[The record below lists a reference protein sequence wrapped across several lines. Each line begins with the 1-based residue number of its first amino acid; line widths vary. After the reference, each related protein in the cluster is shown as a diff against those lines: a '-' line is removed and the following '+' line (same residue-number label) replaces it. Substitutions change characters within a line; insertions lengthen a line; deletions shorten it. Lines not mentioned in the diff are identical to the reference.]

1 MVIEEQKDTLEST
14 ESSLEKQEENIQDV
28 TAVESELEECAENTS
43 DISGI
48 EESSENQQ
56 GISALE
62 QEEGSV
68 YNAEDEIKENA
79 DQNAEVPVIENS
91 ETQVEAPKDE
101 SSKKP
106 QNPNAK
112 WYILQAYAGYEGR
125 VEQTI
130 NEKLKIEGLE
140 HLVDEI
146 FIPSEDIVR
155 TKDGQ
160 KRKVNQKYFPG
171 YVLVRMELTPELWHL
186 LMEINRVS
194 GFIGGTQKKPL
205 PLDDTELEKIRSQIS
220 EGSQQKATEDEF
232 LIGQKVTITEGSFG
246 NFSGTIDE
254 INQDEYEATALM
266 YRMIEKYSA
275 QEAPVLFFD
284 QILSKNRI
292 FKKSSIGNLFG
303 KWDLEAMALGI
314 VPTNSSRENYKLA
327 IKKIEQHIDENGKW
341 PRIKP
346 IVIEARKAPC
356 KAKAATG
363 DILSR
368 SLPTVYITFLE

>member
-1 MVIEEQKDTLEST
+1 MVIVEQKDTLEST
-14 ESSLEKQEENIQDV
+14 ESSLEKQEGNIQDV
-28 TAVESELEECAENTS
+28 TADESGLEEYAENS
-43 DISGI
+43 NNSNDLN
-48 EESSENQQ
+48 EKSENLQ
-56 GISALE
+56 GDNTLE
-62 QEEGSV
+62 QEEVSE
-68 YNAEDEIKENA
+68 YNAEDEVKDNA
-79 DQNAEVPVIENS
+79 DQNAEVTVIENS
-91 ETQVEAPKDE
+91 ETQVEEPEDDQP
-101 SSKKP
+101 KKP

-194 GFIGGTQKKPL
+194 GFIGGTQEKPL

-254 INQDEYEATALM
+254 INQDRRKLKVLVSIFGRPT
-266 YRMIEKYSA
+266 
-275 QEAPVLFFD
+275 PVEVEFD
-284 QILSKNRI
+284 KV
-292 FKKSSIGNLFG
+292 KHV
-303 KWDLEAMALGI
+303 LE
-314 VPTNSSRENYKLA
+314 
-327 IKKIEQHIDENGKW
+327 
-341 PRIKP
+341 
-346 IVIEARKAPC
+346 
-356 KAKAATG
+356 
-363 DILSR
+363 
-368 SLPTVYITFLE
+368 

>member
-28 TAVESELEECAENTS
+28 TADESGLEENAKNS
-43 DISGI
+43 NNINDLNQK
-48 EESSENQQ
+48 SENLQ
-56 GISALE
+56 GDNTLE
-62 QEEGSV
+62 QEEVSE
-68 YNAEDEIKENA
+68 YNAEDEVKDNA
-79 DQNAEVPVIENS
+79 DQNAEVTVIENS
-91 ETQVEAPKDE
+91 ETQVEEPEDDQP
-101 SSKKP
+101 KKP

-254 INQDEYEATALM
+254 INQDRRKLKVLVSIFGRPT
-266 YRMIEKYSA
+266 
-275 QEAPVLFFD
+275 PVEVEFD
-284 QILSKNRI
+284 KV
-292 FKKSSIGNLFG
+292 KHV
-303 KWDLEAMALGI
+303 LE
-314 VPTNSSRENYKLA
+314 
-327 IKKIEQHIDENGKW
+327 
-341 PRIKP
+341 
-346 IVIEARKAPC
+346 
-356 KAKAATG
+356 
-363 DILSR
+363 
-368 SLPTVYITFLE
+368 

>member
-14 ESSLEKQEENIQDV
+14 ETSIEKQEENIQDV
-28 TAVESELEECAENTS
+28 TDVESGLEEYAENTN
-43 DISGI
+43 DISRI
-48 EESSENQQ
+48 DEKSENQQ
-56 GISALE
+56 GINALV

-68 YNAEDEIKENA
+68 YNAEDEVKENA
-79 DQNAEVPVIENS
+79 DQNAEVPVIENL
-91 ETQVEAPKDE
+91 ETQLEEPEDEA
-101 SSKKP
+101 SKKP

-254 INQDEYEATALM
+254 INQDRRKLKVLVSIFGRPT
-266 YRMIEKYSA
+266 
-275 QEAPVLFFD
+275 PVEVEFD
-284 QILSKNRI
+284 KV
-292 FKKSSIGNLFG
+292 KHV
-303 KWDLEAMALGI
+303 LE
-314 VPTNSSRENYKLA
+314 
-327 IKKIEQHIDENGKW
+327 
-341 PRIKP
+341 
-346 IVIEARKAPC
+346 
-356 KAKAATG
+356 
-363 DILSR
+363 
-368 SLPTVYITFLE
+368 

>member
-14 ESSLEKQEENIQDV
+14 ESSIEKQEENIQDV
-28 TAVESELEECAENTS
+28 TDVESGLEEYAENTN

-48 EESSENQQ
+48 DEKSENQQ
-56 GISALE
+56 GINALV

-68 YNAEDEIKENA
+68 YNAEDEVKENA
-79 DQNAEVPVIENS
+79 DQNAEVPVIENL
-91 ETQVEAPKDE
+91 ETQLEEPEDEA
-101 SSKKP
+101 SKKP

-160 KRKVNQKYFPG
+160 KRKVNQKFFPG

-194 GFIGGTQKKPL
+194 GFIGGTQEKPL
-205 PLDDTELEKIRSQIS
+205 PLDDT
-220 EGSQQKATEDEF
+220 
-232 LIGQKVTITEGSFG
+232 
-246 NFSGTIDE
+246 
-254 INQDEYEATALM
+254 
-266 YRMIEKYSA
+266 
-275 QEAPVLFFD
+275 
-284 QILSKNRI
+284 
-292 FKKSSIGNLFG
+292 
-303 KWDLEAMALGI
+303 
-314 VPTNSSRENYKLA
+314 
-327 IKKIEQHIDENGKW
+327 
-341 PRIKP
+341 
-346 IVIEARKAPC
+346 
-356 KAKAATG
+356 
-363 DILSR
+363 
-368 SLPTVYITFLE
+368 

>member
-14 ESSLEKQEENIQDV
+14 ESSIEKQEENIQDV
-28 TAVESELEECAENTS
+28 TDVESGLEEYAENTN

-48 EESSENQQ
+48 DEKSENQQ
-56 GISALE
+56 GINALV

-68 YNAEDEIKENA
+68 YNAEDEVKENA
-79 DQNAEVPVIENS
+79 DQNAEVPVIENL
-91 ETQVEAPKDE
+91 ETQLEEPEDEA
-101 SSKKP
+101 SKKP

-254 INQDEYEATALM
+254 INQDRRKLKVLVSIFGRPT
-266 YRMIEKYSA
+266 
-275 QEAPVLFFD
+275 PVEVEFD
-284 QILSKNRI
+284 KV
-292 FKKSSIGNLFG
+292 KHV
-303 KWDLEAMALGI
+303 LE
-314 VPTNSSRENYKLA
+314 
-327 IKKIEQHIDENGKW
+327 
-341 PRIKP
+341 
-346 IVIEARKAPC
+346 
-356 KAKAATG
+356 
-363 DILSR
+363 
-368 SLPTVYITFLE
+368 

>member
-28 TAVESELEECAENTS
+28 TAVESELKEFTENTN
-43 DISGI
+43 DIKKLG
-48 EESSENQQ
+48 EKSENRQ
-56 GISALE
+56 GINALE

-68 YNAEDEIKENA
+68 YNAEDEVKENA

-91 ETQVEAPKDE
+91 ETQVEAPEDE
-101 SSKKP
+101 APKKP

-194 GFIGGTQKKPL
+194 GFIGGTQQKPL
-205 PLDDTELEKIRSQIS
+205 RLDYTDLEKIRSQIS

-254 INQDEYEATALM
+254 INQERRKLKVLVSIFGRPT
-266 YRMIEKYSA
+266 
-275 QEAPVLFFD
+275 PVEVEFD
-284 QILSKNRI
+284 KV
-292 FKKSSIGNLFG
+292 KHV
-303 KWDLEAMALGI
+303 LE
-314 VPTNSSRENYKLA
+314 
-327 IKKIEQHIDENGKW
+327 
-341 PRIKP
+341 
-346 IVIEARKAPC
+346 
-356 KAKAATG
+356 
-363 DILSR
+363 
-368 SLPTVYITFLE
+368 

>member
-14 ESSLEKQEENIQDV
+14 ESSIEKQEENIQDV
-28 TAVESELEECAENTS
+28 AAVESGLKEYTENTDDFNKLEEN
-43 DISGI
+43 
-48 EESSENQQ
+48 SEIQQ
-56 GISALE
+56 GLNALE

-68 YNAEDEIKENA
+68 YNAEDEVKENA
-79 DQNAEVPVIENS
+79 DQNAEVPVIENL
-91 ETQVEAPKDE
+91 ETQEE
-101 SSKKP
+101 SSEDEEPKKP

-146 FIPSEDIVR
+146 FIPSEDVVR

-254 INQDEYEATALM
+254 INQDRRKLKVLVSIFGRPT
-266 YRMIEKYSA
+266 
-275 QEAPVLFFD
+275 PVEVEFD
-284 QILSKNRI
+284 KV
-292 FKKSSIGNLFG
+292 KHV
-303 KWDLEAMALGI
+303 LE
-314 VPTNSSRENYKLA
+314 
-327 IKKIEQHIDENGKW
+327 
-341 PRIKP
+341 
-346 IVIEARKAPC
+346 
-356 KAKAATG
+356 
-363 DILSR
+363 
-368 SLPTVYITFLE
+368 

>member
-28 TAVESELEECAENTS
+28 TAVESELEEYAENNN
-43 DISGI
+43 DISGV
-48 EESSENQQ
+48 EENSENQQ

-68 YNAEDEIKENA
+68 YNAEEEIKENA
-79 DQNAEVPVIENS
+79 DQNAEDPVVENS
-91 ETQVEAPKDE
+91 ETQVDE
-101 SSKKP
+101 PKKP

-254 INQDEYEATALM
+254 INQDRRKLKVLVSIFGRPT
-266 YRMIEKYSA
+266 
-275 QEAPVLFFD
+275 PVEVEFD
-284 QILSKNRI
+284 KV
-292 FKKSSIGNLFG
+292 KHV
-303 KWDLEAMALGI
+303 LE
-314 VPTNSSRENYKLA
+314 
-327 IKKIEQHIDENGKW
+327 
-341 PRIKP
+341 
-346 IVIEARKAPC
+346 
-356 KAKAATG
+356 
-363 DILSR
+363 
-368 SLPTVYITFLE
+368 

>member
-28 TAVESELEECAENTS
+28 TAVESGLEEYAENTN
-43 DISGI
+43 DISKL
-48 EESSENQQ
+48 EEKSANQQ
-56 GISALE
+56 GINALE

-68 YNAEDEIKENA
+68 YNAEDEVKENA

-91 ETQVEAPKDE
+91 ETQVDAPEDEA
-101 SSKKP
+101 SKKP

-254 INQDEYEATALM
+254 INQDRRKLKVLVSIFGRPT
-266 YRMIEKYSA
+266 
-275 QEAPVLFFD
+275 PVEVEFD
-284 QILSKNRI
+284 KV
-292 FKKSSIGNLFG
+292 KHV
-303 KWDLEAMALGI
+303 LE
-314 VPTNSSRENYKLA
+314 
-327 IKKIEQHIDENGKW
+327 
-341 PRIKP
+341 
-346 IVIEARKAPC
+346 
-356 KAKAATG
+356 
-363 DILSR
+363 
-368 SLPTVYITFLE
+368 

>member
-1 MVIEEQKDTLEST
+1 MVIEEQKDTFEST
-14 ESSLEKQEENIQDV
+14 ESSLEKQEENIQEV
-28 TAVESELEECAENTS
+28 TAAETGLEEYAKNADDINALEEN
-43 DISGI
+43 
-48 EESSENQQ
+48 SENQQ
-56 GISALE
+56 GISALD

-68 YNAEDEIKENA
+68 FNAEDEIKENA

-91 ETQVEAPKDE
+91 ETQVNEPEDEAPNN
-101 SSKKP
+101 P

-254 INQDEYEATALM
+254 INQDRRKLKVLVSIFGRPT
-266 YRMIEKYSA
+266 
-275 QEAPVLFFD
+275 PVEVEFD
-284 QILSKNRI
+284 KV
-292 FKKSSIGNLFG
+292 KHV
-303 KWDLEAMALGI
+303 LE
-314 VPTNSSRENYKLA
+314 
-327 IKKIEQHIDENGKW
+327 
-341 PRIKP
+341 
-346 IVIEARKAPC
+346 
-356 KAKAATG
+356 
-363 DILSR
+363 
-368 SLPTVYITFLE
+368 

>member
-28 TAVESELEECAENTS
+28 TAVESELEEFAVNTN
-43 DISGI
+43 DISEI
-48 EESSENQQ
+48 EKSSGNQQVSSE
-56 GISALE
+56 LE
-62 QEEGSV
+62 QEEGNV
-68 YNAEDEIKENA
+68 YNAEEEIKEDA

-91 ETQVEAPKDE
+91 ETQVDAPENEAPN
-101 SSKKP
+101 KP
-106 QNPNAK
+106 QNPNSK

-254 INQDEYEATALM
+254 INQDRRKLKVLVSIFGRPT
-266 YRMIEKYSA
+266 
-275 QEAPVLFFD
+275 PVEVEFD
-284 QILSKNRI
+284 KV
-292 FKKSSIGNLFG
+292 KHV
-303 KWDLEAMALGI
+303 LE
-314 VPTNSSRENYKLA
+314 
-327 IKKIEQHIDENGKW
+327 
-341 PRIKP
+341 
-346 IVIEARKAPC
+346 
-356 KAKAATG
+356 
-363 DILSR
+363 
-368 SLPTVYITFLE
+368 

>member
-28 TAVESELEECAENTS
+28 TAVESGLEGYAKNSNNIS
-43 DISGI
+43 DLN
-48 EESSENQQ
+48 EKSENLQ
-56 GISALE
+56 GDNTLE
-62 QEEGSV
+62 QEEVSE
-68 YNAEDEIKENA
+68 YNAEDEVKENA
-79 DQNAEVPVIENS
+79 DQNSEVTVIENS
-91 ETQVEAPKDE
+91 ETQVEEPEDDQP
-101 SSKKP
+101 KKP

-194 GFIGGTQKKPL
+194 GFIGGTQKNPL
-205 PLDDTELEKIRSQIS
+205 PLEDSELEKIRSQIS

-254 INQDEYEATALM
+254 INQDRRKLKVLVSIFGRPT
-266 YRMIEKYSA
+266 
-275 QEAPVLFFD
+275 PVEVEFD
-284 QILSKNRI
+284 KV
-292 FKKSSIGNLFG
+292 KHV
-303 KWDLEAMALGI
+303 LE
-314 VPTNSSRENYKLA
+314 
-327 IKKIEQHIDENGKW
+327 
-341 PRIKP
+341 
-346 IVIEARKAPC
+346 
-356 KAKAATG
+356 
-363 DILSR
+363 
-368 SLPTVYITFLE
+368 

>member
-14 ESSLEKQEENIQDV
+14 ESSLEKQGENIEDV
-28 TAVESELEECAENTS
+28 TAAESELEEYAENTNDNS
-43 DISGI
+43 KI
-48 EESSENQQ
+48 EANSENQQ

-91 ETQVEAPKDE
+91 DTQVDAPENEAPN
-101 SSKKP
+101 KP

-125 VEQTI
+125 VEKTI

-194 GFIGGTQKKPL
+194 GFIGGTQKNPL
-205 PLDDTELEKIRSQIS
+205 PLDDAELEKIRSQIS

-232 LIGQKVTITEGSFG
+232 IVGQKVTITEGSFG
-246 NFSGTIDE
+246 NFSGIIDE
-254 INQDEYEATALM
+254 INQERRKLKVLVSIFGRPT
-266 YRMIEKYSA
+266 
-275 QEAPVLFFD
+275 PVEVEFD
-284 QILSKNRI
+284 KV
-292 FKKSSIGNLFG
+292 KHV
-303 KWDLEAMALGI
+303 LE
-314 VPTNSSRENYKLA
+314 
-327 IKKIEQHIDENGKW
+327 
-341 PRIKP
+341 
-346 IVIEARKAPC
+346 
-356 KAKAATG
+356 
-363 DILSR
+363 
-368 SLPTVYITFLE
+368 

>member
-1 MVIEEQKDTLEST
+1 LPDKKHGRKKGTNMVIEEQKDTLEST

-28 TAVESELEECAENTS
+28 TAVESELEEYAENTN

-48 EESSENQQ
+48 DENAKNQQ

-68 YNAEDEIKENA
+68 HNAEDEIKENA
-79 DQNAEVPVIENS
+79 VQNAEVPVIENS
-91 ETQVEAPKDE
+91 DTQVDAPENEAPN
-101 SSKKP
+101 KP
-106 QNPNAK
+106 QNTNAK

-254 INQDEYEATALM
+254 INQDRRKLKVLVSIFGRPT
-266 YRMIEKYSA
+266 
-275 QEAPVLFFD
+275 PVEVEFD
-284 QILSKNRI
+284 KV
-292 FKKSSIGNLFG
+292 KHV
-303 KWDLEAMALGI
+303 LE
-314 VPTNSSRENYKLA
+314 
-327 IKKIEQHIDENGKW
+327 
-341 PRIKP
+341 
-346 IVIEARKAPC
+346 
-356 KAKAATG
+356 
-363 DILSR
+363 
-368 SLPTVYITFLE
+368 

>member
-28 TAVESELEECAENTS
+28 TAVEPELEKFSDNTNNS
-43 DISGI
+43 NDLN
-48 EESSENQQ
+48 EKSENLQ
-56 GISALE
+56 GDNTLE
-62 QEEGSV
+62 QEEVSE
-68 YNAEDEIKENA
+68 YNAEDEVKDNA
-79 DQNAEVPVIENS
+79 DQNAEVTVIENS
-91 ETQVEAPKDE
+91 ETQVEKPEDDE
-101 SSKKP
+101 PKKP

-254 INQDEYEATALM
+254 INQDRRKLKVLVSIFGRPT
-266 YRMIEKYSA
+266 
-275 QEAPVLFFD
+275 PVEVEFD
-284 QILSKNRI
+284 KV
-292 FKKSSIGNLFG
+292 KHV
-303 KWDLEAMALGI
+303 LE
-314 VPTNSSRENYKLA
+314 
-327 IKKIEQHIDENGKW
+327 
-341 PRIKP
+341 
-346 IVIEARKAPC
+346 
-356 KAKAATG
+356 
-363 DILSR
+363 
-368 SLPTVYITFLE
+368 

>member
-28 TAVESELEECAENTS
+28 TAVESGLKEYTENTN
-43 DISGI
+43 DIKKLK
-48 EESSENQQ
+48 EDSENQQ
-56 GISALE
+56 DINALE
-62 QEEGSV
+62 QEESSV
-68 YNAEDEIKENA
+68 YNTEDEVKENT
-79 DQNAEVPVIENS
+79 DQNAEVLVIENS
-91 ETQVEAPKDE
+91 ETQLEALEDAVP
-101 SSKKP
+101 KKP

-254 INQDEYEATALM
+254 INQDRRKLKVLVSIFGRPT
-266 YRMIEKYSA
+266 
-275 QEAPVLFFD
+275 PVEVEFD
-284 QILSKNRI
+284 KV
-292 FKKSSIGNLFG
+292 KHV
-303 KWDLEAMALGI
+303 LE
-314 VPTNSSRENYKLA
+314 
-327 IKKIEQHIDENGKW
+327 
-341 PRIKP
+341 
-346 IVIEARKAPC
+346 
-356 KAKAATG
+356 
-363 DILSR
+363 
-368 SLPTVYITFLE
+368 